1 MKRAYQ
7 LISMRIGPVTVCGLG
22 TRKVQGTRSYQQG
35 AQYGAII
42 GIGHQRV
49 AIVETRRIAHQILN
63 DFG

>member
-7 LISMRIGPVTVCGLG
+7 LICMRIGPVTVCGLG
-22 TRKVQGTRSYQQG
+22 ARKVQSTGPYEKG
-35 AQYGAII
+35 AQYRAII

-49 AIVETRRIAHQILN
+49 AIVKTLRIANQILN